1 LRRLAR
7 NDALADDLAQNTFI
21 KAYHKW
27 DQLTDK
33 AAVKAWLFRIA
44 YREFLDHYRKEKRRR
59 DLAPEPE
66 IVSTAAQS
74 GASID
79 IENAMNSLP
88 EDCRAAVM
96 MNLVYGYSHGQC
108 AEILDMPL
116 GTVKSHVAR
125 GKARLRDLLKSYES
139 VK

>member
-1 LRRLAR
+1 MAR
-7 NDALADDLAQNTFI
+7 NDALADDLSQNTFI
-21 KAYHKW
+21 KAYHKQ

-33 AAVKAWLFRIA
+33 TAAKAWLFRIA

-59 DLAPEPE
+59 DLSPEPE
-66 IVSTAAQS
+66 TLSTAAHS
-74 GASID
+74 GASVD
-79 IENAMNSLP
+79 IEKAMNSLP

-108 AEILDMPL
+108 AEILGMPL
-116 GTVKSHVAR
+116 GTVKSHVTR